1 MNLSAPFIQR
11 PVATMLLSVAIIL
24 LGILGFRLLPVAPL
38 PDMDFPM
45 ITVQASLPGASPQV
59 MAATVATPLERSLG
73 SIAGISQMS
82 SRSAQGSTRIMIQF
96 DLGHDINAAAREVQA
111 AINAAHELLPSG
123 MRSMPTYRKVNPTQA
138 PIMVLALTSE
148 VLEKGQMYDLAE
160 SIVAQKLSQVQG
172 VGEVQ
177 IGGSSLPAVRVE
189 LEPRRLEQYGIALDE
204 VRQTIANA
212 NQQKPKGQLEQG
224 NRHWQIQGNDQLHK
238 AEDYAPLII
247 RYYDGA
253 ALRLRDVA
261 TVSDSVENRYNSG
274 FFNDK
279 EAVLLVI
286 NRQASANIIA
296 TIEAIQAELPALQ
309 AVLPASAKLEVAMD
323 RSSVIRAT
331 LHEAER
337 SLLIATALVIA
348 VVMLFLGHWRAAV
361 IPALAVPVSLI
372 GSFAAMYMLDFS
384 LNNLSLMALIIAT
397 GLVVDDAIVVLEN
410 IARHINNG
418 KKPLQAAIDGA
429 REVGFTLLSMNL
441 SLVVVFVSILFMG
454 GLIERLFREFSI
466 TLTVAILIS
475 LLVSLTLTPMLCA
488 RWLRPS
494 VVQEQKKTNLMQRFG
509 VRVAGGYQRSLAWTL
524 HYQRWMLLGLLLT
537 IGANV
542 WLFIAV
548 PKTFMPQQDT
558 GQLMG
563 FIRGDDG
570 LSYHTMQPKMEV
582 YRQALLQDKDVQTVA
597 GFIGGGS
604 NAFLIVRL
612 KPIAERKDSAQD
624 IVNRLRGQIPPVA
637 GSRLFLMPDQDLNVG
652 RREGGNS
659 ENEYVLLASDLED
672 LRIWQPKVRD
682 ALKTLPELVDIDS
695 KEGRGAQQVT
705 LEVDR
710 ATAARLGV
718 DMAMVTSLLNNAFSQ
733 RQVSTIYESLNQ
745 YSVVLEIDPKFVG
758 SPQVLEQMQVIG
770 ANGERIAL
778 SAFTRWE
785 SSLQQDRVQHDG
797 QFAVESIGFS
807 LAPGVS
813 LEQASQAIE
822 QAMAKINLP
831 NAVQGR
837 LGGTAGVFQQ
847 SQGAQGLML
856 LASIAIVYLVLGIL
870 YESYIHPLTILSTL
884 PSAGVGALLAIQLT
898 GGEFSLISLLG
909 LFLLIGVVKK
919 NAILMID
926 LALQLQREMKMS
938 AEQAIQQACAQRFRP
953 IMMTTMA
960 AILGA
965 VPLLISSAEGSEARQ
980 PLGLAIVGGLLLSQ
994 LLTLYS
1000 TPAVYLFFDRLSA
1013 RVRRKKTPTSM
1024 EVAHETDR

>member
-1 MNLSAPFIQR
+1 
-11 PVATMLLSVAIIL
+11 MLLSLSIIL
-24 LGILGFRLLPVAPL
+24 LGVLGYRLLPVAPL

-45 ITVQASLPGASPQV
+45 ITVQANLPGASPQV

-73 SIAGISQMS
+73 SIAGISQMT
-82 SRSAQGSTRIMIQF
+82 SRSGQGFTRIMIQF

-111 AINAAHELLPSG
+111 AINAAHEMLPSG
-123 MRSMPTYRKVNPTQA
+123 MRSMPSYRKVNPTQA
-138 PIMVLALTSE
+138 PIMVLALTST

-172 VGEVQ
+172 VGDVQ

-189 LEPRRLEQYGIALDE
+189 LEPRRLEQYGIALDD
-204 VRQTIANA
+204 VRQSIADA
-212 NQQKPKGQLEQG
+212 NLQRPKGQLEQG
-224 NRHWQIQGNDQLHK
+224 NRHWQIQGNDQLHQ
-238 AEDYAPLII
+238 AADYAPLII
-247 RYYDGA
+247 RYVDGA

-261 TVSDSVENRYNSG
+261 KVSDSIENRYNNG
-274 FFNDK
+274 FFNDE
-279 EAVLLVI
+279 EAVLLIV

-309 AVLPASAKLEVAMD
+309 AVLPANANLQVAMD

-331 LHEAER
+331 LYEAQR
-337 SLLIATALVIA
+337 SLLIATALVIG

-372 GSFAAMYMLDFS
+372 GSFAAMYLLEFS

-410 IARHINNG
+410 IARHIKMG
-418 KKPLQAAIDGA
+418 KKPLQAALDGS

-475 LLVSLTLTPMLCA
+475 LLVSLTLTPMLSA
-488 RWLRPS
+488 RWLRTAQ
-494 VVQEQKKTNLMQRFG
+494 VLEQQKPNVIQRFG
-509 VRVAGGYQRSLAWTL
+509 LWVARGYQRSLAWTL
-524 HYQRWMLLGLLLT
+524 NYQRWMLLGLLVT
-537 IGANV
+537 IAGNV
-542 WLFIAV
+542 WLFIEV

-563 FIRGDDG
+563 FIRSDDG

-582 YRQALLQDKDVQTVA
+582 YRQALLKDKDVQTVA
-597 GFIGGGS
+597 GFIRGGS
-604 NAFLIVRL
+604 SAFLIVRL
-612 KPIAERKDSAQD
+612 KPIAERKSSAQEV
-624 IVNRLRGQIPPVA
+624 VNRLRKQIPKVA
-637 GSRLFLMPDQDLNVG
+637 GSRLFLSPEQDLRVG
-652 RREGGNS
+652 PREGS
-659 ENEYVLLASDLED
+659 STDNEYVLLASDLDD
-672 LRIWQPKVRD
+672 LRVWQPRVRD
-682 ALKTLPELVDIDS
+682 ALKALPELTDIDS

-705 LEVDR
+705 LQVDR

-733 RQVSTIYESLNQ
+733 RQVSTIYDSLNQ
-745 YSVVLEIDPKFVG
+745 YSVVLEIDPQFVG
-758 SPQVLEQMQVIG
+758 SPQVLEQLQVIG
-770 ANGERIAL
+770 ANGQRIAL

-785 SSLQQDRVQHDG
+785 SSLEQERVQHDG

-807 LAPGVS
+807 LAEGVS

-822 QAMAKINLP
+822 TAMARISLP
-831 NAVQGR
+831 NEVQGR

-856 LASIAIVYLVLGIL
+856 LASIVIVYLVLGVL

-926 LALQLQREMKMS
+926 LALQLQREMQVT
-938 AEQAIQQACAQRFRP
+938 AEQAIKQACAQRFRP

-965 VPLLISSAEGSEARQ
+965 LPLLMSSAEGSETRQ

-1013 RVRRKKTPTSM
+1013 RVRRKKAPEIL

>member
-1 MNLSAPFIQR
+1 
-11 PVATMLLSVAIIL
+11 MLLSVAIIL

-82 SRSAQGSTRIMIQF
+82 SSSSQGRTRIMIQF

-123 MRSMPTYRKVNPTQA
+123 MRSMPTYRKVNPSQA

-148 VLEKGQMYDLAE
+148 VLEKGQMYDLAS

-172 VGEVQ
+172 VGDVQ

-189 LEPRRLEQYGIALDE
+189 LEPRRLEQYGIALDD

-212 NQQKPKGQLEQG
+212 NQQQPKGDVEQG
-224 NRHWQIQGNDQLHK
+224 NRHWQIQGNDQLHT
-238 AEDYAPLII
+238 AEEYAPLII
-247 RYYDGA
+247 RYQDGA

-261 TVSDSVENRYNSG
+261 NVTDGVENRYNSG

-279 EAVLLVI
+279 DAVLLVI

-296 TIEAIQAELPALQ
+296 TIEAIQAQLPALQ
-309 AVLPASAKLEVAMD
+309 AVLPASANLEVAMD

-331 LHEAER
+331 LREAER
-337 SLLIATALVIA
+337 SLLIATALVIG

-372 GSFAAMYMLDFS
+372 GSFAAMYLLNFS

-410 IARHINNG
+410 IARHINQG
-418 KKPLQAAIDGA
+418 KKPLQAALDGS

-475 LLVSLTLTPMLCA
+475 LLVSLTLTPMLSA
-488 RWLRPS
+488 RWLRPE
-494 VVQEQKKTNLMQRFG
+494 VDAAGQQPNRVQRFG
-509 VRVAGGYQRSLAWTL
+509 AWVARGYQRSLAWTL
-524 HYQRWMLLGLLLT
+524 KFQGWMLLGVVLT
-537 IGANV
+537 IALNV
-542 WLFIAV
+542 WLFTVV

-563 FIRGDDG
+563 FIRSDDG

-582 YRQALLQDKDVQTVA
+582 YRQALLKDKDVQTVA

-604 NAFLIVRL
+604 SAFLIVRL
-612 KPIAERKDSAQD
+612 QPLSQRKDSAQD
-624 IVNRLRGQIPPVA
+624 IVNRLRTQIPQVA
-637 GSRLFLMPDQDLNVG
+637 GSRLFLMPEQDLNVG
-652 RREGGNS
+652 RREGGS
-659 ENEYVLLASDLED
+659 TDNEYVLLASELDD
-672 LRIWQPKVRD
+672 LRTWQPKVRD
-682 ALKTLPELVDIDS
+682 ALKALPELTDIDTT
-695 KEGRGAQQVT
+695 EGRGAQQVT

-710 ATAARLGV
+710 TTAARLGV
-718 DMAMVTSLLNNAFSQ
+718 DMAMVTALLNNAFSQ

-758 SPQVLEQMQVIG
+758 SPQVLEQMQVMG
-770 ANGERIAL
+770 RNGERVPL
-778 SAFTRWE
+778 SAFTTWE
-785 SSLQQDRVQHDG
+785 STLQQERVQHDG
-797 QFAVESIGFS
+797 QFAIESIGFA

-813 LEQASQAIE
+813 LEQASVAIE
-822 QAMAKINLP
+822 NAMAKINLP

-837 LGGTAGVFQQ
+837 LGGTAGVFTQ

-856 LASIAIVYLVLGIL
+856 LMSIVIVYLVLGVL

-926 LALQLQREMKMS
+926 LALQLQREMQMT
-938 AEQAIQQACAQRFRP
+938 ARQAIEHACIQRFRP

-965 VPLLISSAEGSEARQ
+965 VPLLISTAEGAEARQ

-1024 EVAHETDR
+1024 EVAP

>member
-1 MNLSAPFIQR
+1 MNLSAPFIKR
-11 PVATMLLSVAIIL
+11 PVATMLLSLSIIL
-24 LGILGFRLLPVAPL
+24 LGLLGYRLLPVAPL

-73 SIAGISQMS
+73 SIAGISQMT
-82 SRSAQGSTRIMIQF
+82 SRSGLGRTRIMIQF

-148 VLEKGQMYDLAE
+148 VLEKGQMYDLAD
-160 SIVAQKLSQVQG
+160 SIVAQKLMQVQG
-172 VGEVQ
+172 VGDVQ

-189 LEPRRLEQYGIALDE
+189 LEPRRLEQYGIALDD
-204 VRQTIANA
+204 VRQTIADA
-212 NQQKPKGQLEQG
+212 NQQNPKGQLEQG
-224 NRHWQIQGNDQLHK
+224 NRHWQLQGNDQLHSAK
-238 AEDYAPLII
+238 EYAPLII
-247 RYYDGA
+247 RYVDGA

-261 TVSDSVENRYNSG
+261 TVTDSVENRYNSG
-274 FFNDK
+274 FFND
-279 EAVLLVI
+279 EDAVLLVI

-331 LHEAER
+331 LHEAQR
-337 SLLIATALVIA
+337 SLLIATALVIG

-372 GSFAAMYMLDFS
+372 GSFAAMYLLNFS

-418 KKPLQAAIDGA
+418 KKPLQAAIDGS

-441 SLVVVFVSILFMG
+441 SLVVFVSILFMG

-475 LLVSLTLTPMLCA
+475 LLVSLTLTPMLSA
-488 RWLRPS
+488 RWLRPTL
-494 VVQEQKKTNLMQRFG
+494 VDEQQQPNLLQRFG
-509 VRVAGGYQRSLAWTL
+509 LWVAAGYKRSLAWTL
-524 HYQRWMLLGLLLT
+524 NYQRWMLLGLLLT
-537 IGANV
+537 IGVNV
-542 WLFIAV
+542 WLFIEV

-563 FIRGDDG
+563 FIRSDDG

-582 YRQALLQDKDVQTVA
+582 YRQALLKDQDVETVA

-604 NAFLIVRL
+604 SAFLIVRL
-612 KPIAERKDSAQD
+612 KPIKQRDSSAQEVVD
-624 IVNRLRGQIPPVA
+624 RLRGEIPKVA
-637 GSRLFLMPDQDLNVG
+637 GSRLFLMPEQDLNVG
-652 RREGGNS
+652 RREGGS
-659 ENEYVLLASDLED
+659 TDNEYVLLASELDD
-672 LRIWQPKVRD
+672 LRIWQPRVRD
-682 ALKTLPELVDIDS
+682 ALKTLPELTDIDS

-733 RQVSTIYESLNQ
+733 RQVSTIYGSLNQ
-745 YSVVLEIDPKFVG
+745 YSVVLEIDPRFVG
-758 SPQVLEQMQVIG
+758 SPQVLEQVQVITADG
-770 ANGERIAL
+770 KRVPL

-785 SSLQQDRVQHDG
+785 STLEQERVQHDG
-797 QFAVESIGFS
+797 QFAVESIGFA

-822 QAMAKINLP
+822 TAMAKINLP
-831 NAVQGR
+831 NEVQGR

-856 LASIAIVYLVLGIL
+856 LASIVLVYLVLGIL

-938 AEQAIQQACAQRFRP
+938 AEQAIQKACEQRFRP

-1000 TPAVYLFFDRLSA
+1000 TPAVYLFFDRLSV
-1013 RVRRKKTPTSM
+1013 RVRRKKTAATL
-1024 EVAHETDR
+1024 EVAP

>member
-1 MNLSAPFIQR
+1 MNLSAPFIKR
-11 PVATMLLSVAIIL
+11 PVATMLLSLSIIL
-24 LGILGFRLLPVAPL
+24 LGILGYRLLPVAPL

-73 SIAGISQMS
+73 SIAGINQMS
-82 SRSAQGSTRIMIQF
+82 SRSGQGYTRIMIQF

-111 AINAAHELLPSG
+111 AINAAHEMLPSG
-123 MRSMPTYRKVNPTQA
+123 MRSMPTYRKMNPTQA

-148 VLEKGQMYDLAE
+148 VLERGQMYDLAD
-160 SIVAQKLSQVQG
+160 SIVAQKLLQVQG
-172 VGEVQ
+172 VGDVQ

-204 VRQTIANA
+204 VRQTIAEA
-212 NQQKPKGQLEQG
+212 NQRKPKGQLEQG
-224 NRHWQIQGNDQLHK
+224 SRHWQIQANEQLHTAK
-238 AEDYAPLII
+238 DYAPLII
-247 RYYDGA
+247 RYFDGA

-261 TVSDSVENRYNSG
+261 NVTDSVENRYNSG
-274 FFNDK
+274 FFND
-279 EAVLLVI
+279 EDAVLLVI

-309 AVLPASAKLEVAMD
+309 AVMPASATLEVAMD

-331 LHEAER
+331 LHEAQR
-337 SLLIATALVIA
+337 SLLIATALVIG

-372 GSFAAMYMLDFS
+372 GSFAAMYMLGFS

-418 KKPLQAAIDGA
+418 KKPLQAAIDGS

-475 LLVSLTLTPMLCA
+475 LLVSLTLTPMLSA
-488 RWLRPS
+488 RWLRPDQKAGRSQAS
-494 VVQEQKKTNLMQRFG
+494 VIQRFG
-509 VRVAGGYQRSLAWTL
+509 LAVAAGYQRSLAWTL
-524 HYQRWMLLGLLLT
+524 NYQRWMLLGLVLT
-537 IGANV
+537 IGLNV

-563 FIRGDDG
+563 FIRSDDG

-582 YRQALLQDKDVQTVA
+582 YRQALLKDKDVETVA
-597 GFIGGGS
+597 GFIRGGS

-612 KPIAERKDSAQD
+612 KPIAERADSAQE
-624 IVNRLRGQIPPVA
+624 IVNRLRRQIPPVA
-637 GSRLFLMPDQDLNVG
+637 GSRLFLMPEQDLNVG
-652 RREGGNS
+652 GREGS
-659 ENEYVLLASDLED
+659 STQHEYALLASEIDD
-672 LRIWQPKVRD
+672 LRYWQPKVRD
-682 ALKTLPELVDIDS
+682 ALRALPELTDIDS
-695 KEGRGAQQVT
+695 KEGRGARQIS
-705 LEVDR
+705 LHVDR
-710 ATAARLGV
+710 STAARLGV

-733 RQVSTIYESLNQ
+733 RQISTIYENLNQ
-745 YSVVLEIDPKFVG
+745 YSVVLEIDPRFVG
-758 SPQVLEQMQVIG
+758 TPEVLEQIQVIG
-770 ANGERIAL
+770 AHGERIAL

-785 SSLQQDRVQHDG
+785 YSLQEERVQHDG
-797 QFAVESIGFS
+797 QFAVESIGFA

-813 LEQASQAIE
+813 LEEASVAIE
-822 QAMAKINLP
+822 RTMAQINLP
-831 NAVQGR
+831 TEVQGR
-837 LGGTAGVFQQ
+837 LGGTAGFFQE
-847 SQGAQGLML
+847 SQGSQGLML
-856 LASIAIVYLVLGIL
+856 LASIVIVYLVLGIL

-926 LALQLQREMKMS
+926 LALQLQRDMQMP
-938 AEQAIQQACAQRFRP
+938 ALQAIQKACEQRFRP

-965 VPLLISSAEGSEARQ
+965 MPLLISSAEGSEARQ

-1013 RVRRKKTPTSM
+1013 RARRKKTPRTM
-1024 EVAHETDR
+1024 EIAHETEG

>member
-1 MNLSAPFIQR
+1 
-11 PVATMLLSVAIIL
+11 MLLSVAIIL

-82 SRSAQGSTRIMIQF
+82 SSSSQGRTRIMIQF

-123 MRSMPTYRKVNPTQA
+123 MRSMPTYRKVNPSQA

-148 VLEKGQMYDLAE
+148 VLEKGQMYDLAS

-172 VGEVQ
+172 VGDVQ

-189 LEPRRLEQYGIALDE
+189 LEPRRLEQYGIALDD

-212 NQQKPKGQLEQG
+212 NQQQPKGDVEQG
-224 NRHWQIQGNDQLHK
+224 NRHWQIQGNDQLHT
-238 AEDYAPLII
+238 AEEYAPLII
-247 RYYDGA
+247 RYQDGA

-261 TVSDSVENRYNSG
+261 SVTDSVENRYNSG

-279 EAVLLVI
+279 DAVLLVI

-309 AVLPASAKLEVAMD
+309 AVLPASANLEVAMD

-337 SLLIATALVIA
+337 SLLIATALVIG

-372 GSFAAMYMLDFS
+372 GSFAAMYLLNFS

-410 IARHINNG
+410 IARHINQG
-418 KKPLQAAIDGA
+418 KKPLQAALDGS

-475 LLVSLTLTPMLCA
+475 LLVSLTLTPMLSA
-488 RWLRPS
+488 RWLRPE
-494 VVQEQKKTNLMQRFG
+494 VDAADRQPNLVQRFG
-509 VRVAGGYQRSLAWTL
+509 AWVARGYQRSLAWTL
-524 HYQRWMLLGLLLT
+524 KFQGWMLLGVVLT
-537 IGANV
+537 IALNV
-542 WLFIAV
+542 WLFTVV

-563 FIRGDDG
+563 FIRSDDG

-582 YRQALLQDKDVQTVA
+582 YRQALLKDKDVQTVA

-604 NAFLIVRL
+604 SAFLIVRL
-612 KPIAERKDSAQD
+612 QPLGQRKDSAQD
-624 IVNRLRGQIPPVA
+624 IVNRLRTQIPQVA
-637 GSRLFLMPDQDLNVG
+637 GSRLFLMPEQDLNVG
-652 RREGGNS
+652 RREGGS
-659 ENEYVLLASDLED
+659 TDNEYVLLASELDD
-672 LRIWQPKVRD
+672 LRTWQPKVRD
-682 ALKTLPELVDIDS
+682 ALKALPELTDIDTT
-695 KEGRGAQQVT
+695 EGRGAQQVT

-710 ATAARLGV
+710 TTAARLGV
-718 DMAMVTSLLNNAFSQ
+718 DMAMVTALLNNAFSQ

-758 SPQVLEQMQVIG
+758 SPQVLEQMQVMG
-770 ANGERIAL
+770 RNGERVPL
-778 SAFTRWE
+778 SAFTTWE
-785 SSLQQDRVQHDG
+785 STLQQERVQHDG
-797 QFAVESIGFS
+797 QFAIESIGFA

-813 LEQASQAIE
+813 LEQASVAIE
-822 QAMAKINLP
+822 NAMAKINLP

-837 LGGTAGVFQQ
+837 LGGTAGVFTQ

-856 LASIAIVYLVLGIL
+856 LMSIVIVYLVLGVL

-926 LALQLQREMKMS
+926 LALQLQREMQMT
-938 AEQAIQQACAQRFRP
+938 ARQAIEHACIQRFRP

-965 VPLLISSAEGSEARQ
+965 VPLLISTAEGAEARQ

-1024 EVAHETDR
+1024 EVAP

>member
-1 MNLSAPFIQR
+1 
-11 PVATMLLSVAIIL
+11 
-24 LGILGFRLLPVAPL
+24 
-38 PDMDFPM
+38 M

-73 SIAGISQMS
+73 SIAGISQMT
-82 SRSAQGSTRIMIQF
+82 SRSGQGSTRIMIQF

-148 VLEKGQMYDLAE
+148 VLAKGQMYDLAD
-160 SIVAQKLSQVQG
+160 SIVAQKLSQVPG
-172 VGEVQ
+172 VGDVQ

-189 LEPRRLEQYGIALDE
+189 LEPRRLEHYGIALDE
-204 VRQTIANA
+204 VRQTIADA
-212 NQQKPKGQLEQG
+212 NQQKPKGELEQG
-224 NRHWQIQGNDQLHK
+224 PRHWQIQGNDQLQQ

-247 RYYDGA
+247 RYHEGA

-261 TVSDSVENRYNSG
+261 RVTDSVENRYNSG
-274 FFNDK
+274 FFNDQD
-279 EAVLLVI
+279 AVLLIV

-309 AVLPASAKLEVAMD
+309 AVMPASAKLEVAMD

-331 LHEAER
+331 LYEAER
-337 SLLIATALVIA
+337 SLLIATVLVIA

-372 GSFAAMYMLDFS
+372 GSFAVMHLLGFS

-410 IARHINNG
+410 IARHINQG
-418 KKPLQAAIDGA
+418 KKPLQAALDGS

-475 LLVSLTLTPMLCA
+475 LVVSLTLTPMLSA
-488 RWLRPS
+488 RWLRPHTQL
-494 VVQEQKKTNLMQRFG
+494 QERPPNAVQRFG
-509 VRVAGGYQRSLAWTL
+509 AWVARGYQRSLVWTL
-524 HYQRWMLLGLLLT
+524 RFQGWMLLGVVLT
-537 IGANV
+537 IALNV
-542 WLFIAV
+542 WLFMVV

-563 FIRGDDG
+563 FIRSDDG

-582 YRQALLQDKDVQTVA
+582 YRQALLKDKDVKTVA

-604 NAFLIVRL
+604 SAFLIVRL
-612 KPIAERKDSAQD
+612 QPISQRDDSAQD
-624 IVNRLRGQIPPVA
+624 IVNRLRTQIPQVA
-637 GSRLFLMPDQDLNVG
+637 GSRLFLMPEQDLNVG
-652 RREGGNS
+652 RREGGS
-659 ENEYVLLASDLED
+659 TDNEYVLLASELDD

-682 ALKTLPELVDIDS
+682 ALKALPELTDIDS

-718 DMAMVTSLLNNAFSQ
+718 DMAMVTALLNNAFSQ
-733 RQVSTIYESLNQ
+733 RQVSTIYDSLNQ
-745 YSVVLEIDPKFVG
+745 YSVVLEIDPQFVG
-758 SPQVLEQMQVIG
+758 SPQVLEQMKVIT
-770 ANGERIAL
+770 ASGEAIAL

-785 SSLQQDRVQHDG
+785 SSLQQERVQHDG
-797 QFAVESIGFS
+797 QFAVESIGFA

-813 LEQASQAIE
+813 LEQASVAIE
-822 QAMAKINLP
+822 NAMAKINLP
-831 NAVQGR
+831 NEVQGR

-856 LASIAIVYLVLGIL
+856 LMSIVIVYLVLGVL

-926 LALQLQREMKMS
+926 LALQLQREMHMS
-938 AEQAIQQACAQRFRP
+938 ARQAIEQACLQRFRP

-965 VPLLISSAEGSEARQ
+965 VPLLISTAEGSETRQ

-1013 RVRRKKTPTSM
+1013 RVRGQKNQTAM
-1024 EVAHETDR
+1024 ENTHETQR

>member
-24 LGILGFRLLPVAPL
+24 LGFLGFRLLPVAPL

-82 SRSAQGSTRIMIQF
+82 SRSGQGSTRIMIQF

-148 VLEKGQMYDLAE
+148 VLEKGQMYDLAA

-189 LEPRRLEQYGIALDE
+189 LEPRRLEQYGIALDD

-224 NRHWQIQGNDQLHK
+224 NRHWQIQGNDQLNK

-279 EAVLLVI
+279 DAVLLVI

-296 TIEAIQAELPALQ
+296 TIAAIQAELPALQ
-309 AVLPASAKLEVAMD
+309 AVLPASAKLQVAMD

-337 SLLIATALVIA
+337 SLLIATALVIL
-348 VVMLFLGHWRAAV
+348 VVMLFLGHWRAAI

-410 IARHINNG
+410 IARHINMG
-418 KKPLQAAIDGA
+418 KKPLQAAMDGS

-441 SLVVVFVSILFMG
+441 SLVVVFISILFMG

-466 TLTVAILIS
+466 TLTIAILIS

-488 RWLRPS
+488 RWLRPEP
-494 VVQEQKKTNLMQRFG
+494 VVEKKPNIIERFG
-509 VRVAGGYQRSLAWTL
+509 LRIAAGYQRSLAWTL
-524 HYQRWMLLGLLLT
+524 NYQRWMLFGLLLT
-537 IGANV
+537 VGLNV
-542 WLFIAV
+542 WLFIVV

-563 FIRGDDG
+563 FIRSDEG

-582 YRQALLQDKDVQTVA
+582 YRQALLQDKDVETVA

-612 KPIAERKDSAQD
+612 KPIAQRKDSAQD
-624 IVNRLRGQIPPVA
+624 IVDRLRGQIPPLA

-652 RREGGNS
+652 RREGGS
-659 ENEYVLLASDLED
+659 SDNEYVLLASDLED

-682 ALKTLPELVDIDS
+682 ALKTLPELTDIDS

-745 YSVVLEIDPKFVG
+745 YSVVLEIDPQFVG

-770 ANGERIAL
+770 GNGERIPL

-785 SSLQQDRVQHDG
+785 SSLQQERVQHDG
-797 QFAVESIGFS
+797 QFAIESIGFS

-813 LEQASQAIE
+813 LEAASQAIE
-822 QAMAKINLP
+822 TAMARINLP
-831 NAVQGR
+831 NEVQGK
-837 LGGTAGVFQQ
+837 LGGTAGIFKQ
-847 SQGAQGLML
+847 SQGSQGLML
-856 LASIAIVYLVLGIL
+856 LMSIVIVYLVLGIL

-926 LALQLQREMKMS
+926 LALQLQREMKMT
-938 AEQAIQQACAQRFRP
+938 AEQAIQQACQQRFRP

-1013 RVRRKKTPTSM
+1013 RVRRKKTSTSM
-1024 EVAHETDR
+1024 EVNP

>member
-24 LGILGFRLLPVAPL
+24 LGILGYRLLPVAPL

-59 MAATVATPLERSLG
+59 MASTVATPLERSLG

-82 SRSAQGSTRIMIQF
+82 SSSSQGSTRVMIQF

-123 MRSMPTYRKVNPTQA
+123 MRSMPTYRKVNPSQA

-148 VLEKGQMYDLAE
+148 VLGKGQMYDLAS

-172 VGEVQ
+172 VGDVQ

-189 LEPRRLEQYGIALDE
+189 LEPRRLEQYGIALDD
-204 VRQTIANA
+204 VRQTIADA

-224 NRHWQIQGNDQLHK
+224 NRHWQIQGNDQLHR

-247 RYYDGA
+247 RYQDGA

-261 TVSDSVENRYNSG
+261 SVSDSVENRYNSG
-274 FFNDK
+274 FFND
-279 EAVLLVI
+279 EDAVLLVI

-296 TIEAIQAELPALQ
+296 TIEAIQAEIPALQ

-331 LHEAER
+331 LKEAQR
-337 SLLIATALVIA
+337 SLLIATALVIG

-372 GSFAAMYMLDFS
+372 GSFAAMYLLNFS

-410 IARHINNG
+410 IARHINQG
-418 KKPLQAAIDGA
+418 KKPLQAALDGS

-475 LLVSLTLTPMLCA
+475 LLVSLTLTPMLSA
-488 RWLRPS
+488 RWLRPKVDAVDQQPN
-494 VVQEQKKTNLMQRFG
+494 VVQRFG
-509 VRVAGGYQRSLAWTL
+509 LWVARGYQRSLVWTL
-524 HYQRWMLLGLLLT
+524 KFQGWMLLGVVLT
-537 IGANV
+537 IALNV
-542 WLFIAV
+542 WLFTVV

-563 FIRGDDG
+563 FIRSDDG
-570 LSYHTMQPKMEV
+570 LSYHTMQPKMDI
-582 YRQALLQDKDVQTVA
+582 YRQALLKDKDVNTVA

-604 NAFLIVRL
+604 SAFLIVRL
-612 KPIAERKDSAQD
+612 QPISQRKESAQE
-624 IVNRLRGQIPPVA
+624 IVNRLRMQIPQVP
-637 GSRLFLMPDQDLNVG
+637 GSRLFLIPEQDLNVG
-652 RREGGNS
+652 RREGS
-659 ENEYVLLASDLED
+659 SSDNEYVLLASELEH
-672 LRIWQPKVRD
+672 LRTWQPKVRD
-682 ALKTLPELVDIDS
+682 ALKALPELTDIDS

-718 DMAMVTSLLNNAFSQ
+718 DMAMVTALLNNAFSQ

-770 ANGERIAL
+770 TNGERVPL
-778 SAFTRWE
+778 SAFTTWE
-785 SSLQQDRVQHDG
+785 STLQQERVQHDG
-797 QFAVESIGFS
+797 QFAIESIGFS

-813 LEQASQAIE
+813 LEEASVAIE
-822 QAMAKINLP
+822 NAMAKINLP
-831 NAVQGR
+831 TEVQGK
-837 LGGTAGVFQQ
+837 LGGTAGVFAQ

-856 LASIAIVYLVLGIL
+856 LMSIVIVYLVLGVL

-926 LALQLQREMKMS
+926 LALQLQRDMQMT
-938 AEQAIQQACAQRFRP
+938 ARQAIEQACIQRFRP

-965 VPLLISSAEGSEARQ
+965 VPLLISSAEGSETRQ

-1024 EVAHETDR
+1024 EVNP

>member
-82 SRSAQGSTRIMIQF
+82 SRSSQGSTRIMIQF

-123 MRSMPTYRKVNPTQA
+123 MRSMPTYRKMNPTQA

-189 LEPRRLEQYGIALDE
+189 LEPRRLEQYGIALDD

-224 NRHWQIQGNDQLHK
+224 NRHWQIQGNDQLNS
-238 AEDYAPLII
+238 AEEYAPLII

-274 FFNDK
+274 FFNDQ

-296 TIEAIQAELPALQ
+296 TIEAVQAELPALQ

-410 IARHINNG
+410 ISRHINNG
-418 KKPLQAAIDGA
+418 KKPLQAAIEGS

-488 RWLRPS
+488 RWLRP
-494 VVQEQKKTNLMQRFG
+494 VVQEEQKANLIQRFG
-509 VRVAGGYQRSLAWTL
+509 RRIAAGYQRSLAWTL
-524 HYQRWMLLGLLLT
+524 NYQGWMLFGLLLT
-537 IGANV
+537 VALNV

-563 FIRGDDG
+563 FIRSDDG

-582 YRQALLQDKDVQTVA
+582 YRQTLLKDKDVQTVA
-597 GFIGGGS
+597 GFISGGS

-612 KPIAERKDSAQD
+612 KPIAERSHSAQE
-624 IVNRLRGQIPPVA
+624 IVDRLRGQIPPVA

-652 RREGGNS
+652 RREGS
-659 ENEYVLLASDLED
+659 SADNEYVLLASDLDD
-672 LRIWQPKVRD
+672 LRVWQPKVRD
-682 ALKTLPELVDIDS
+682 ALKNLPELIDIDS

-718 DMAMVTSLLNNAFSQ
+718 DMAMVTSMLNNAFSQ

-745 YSVVLEIDPKFVG
+745 YSVVLEIDPQLVG
-758 SPQVLEQMQVIG
+758 SPQVLEQVQVIG
-770 ANGERIAL
+770 SNGERIPL

-785 SSLQQDRVQHDG
+785 SSLQEDRVQHDG

-807 LAPGVS
+807 LAPGFS
-813 LEQASQAIE
+813 LEEASLAIE
-822 QAMAKINLP
+822 QAMARINLP
-831 NAVQGR
+831 NEVQGK

-847 SQGAQGLML
+847 SQGVQGLML
-856 LASIAIVYLVLGIL
+856 LMSIVIVYLVLGVL

-884 PSAGVGALLAIQLT
+884 PSAGVGALLAIELT

-919 NAILMID
+919 NAILMVD

-1013 RVRRKKTPTSM
+1013 RVRRKKTPTTT
-1024 EVAHETDR
+1024 EVSHETDR

>member
-82 SRSAQGSTRIMIQF
+82 SRSGQGSTRIMIQF

-148 VLEKGQMYDLAE
+148 VLEKGQMYDLAD
-160 SIVAQKLSQVQG
+160 SIVAQKLSQVKG

-189 LEPRRLEQYGIALDE
+189 LEPRRLEQYGIALDD

-212 NQQKPKGQLEQG
+212 NQQKPKGQLEQD

-238 AEDYAPLII
+238 AADYAPLII
-247 RYYDGA
+247 RYFEGA

-261 TVSDSVENRYNSG
+261 SVTDSVENRYNSG
-274 FFNDK
+274 FFNNKD
-279 EAVLLVI
+279 AVLLVI

-296 TIEAIQAELPALQ
+296 TIAAIQAELPALQ

-337 SLLIATALVIA
+337 SLLIATALVIL
-348 VVMLFLGHWRAAV
+348 VVMLFLGHWRAAI

-410 IARHINNG
+410 IARHINMG
-418 KKPLQAAIDGA
+418 KKPLQAALDGS

-488 RWLRPS
+488 RWLRPEL
-494 VVQEQKKTNLMQRFG
+494 VVEKKPNIIERFG
-509 VRVAGGYQRSLAWTL
+509 LRIAAGYQRSLAWTL
-524 HYQRWMLLGLLLT
+524 NYQRWMLLGLLLT
-537 IGANV
+537 IGGNV

-563 FIRGDDG
+563 MIRSDDG

-582 YRQALLQDKDVQTVA
+582 YRQALLKDKDVQTVA

-612 KPIAERKDSAQD
+612 KPIAQRKDSAQQ
-624 IVNRLRGQIPPVA
+624 IVDRLRGQIPPLA

-659 ENEYVLLASDLED
+659 DNEYVLLASDLED

-682 ALKTLPELVDIDS
+682 ALKALPELTDIDS

-710 ATAARLGV
+710 ATAARLGI

-770 ANGERIAL
+770 GNGERIPL

-785 SSLQQDRVQHDG
+785 SSLQQERVQHDG

-813 LEQASQAIE
+813 LEAASAAIE
-822 QAMAKINLP
+822 KAMARINLP
-831 NAVQGR
+831 NEVQGK

-856 LASIAIVYLVLGIL
+856 LMSIVIVYLVLGIL

-926 LALQLQREMKMS
+926 LALQLQREMQMS
-938 AEQAIQQACAQRFRP
+938 AEQAIQQACQQRFRP

-1024 EVAHETDR
+1024 EVSP